1 MKKVCLIYANCQNK
15 LVAQYLN
22 KSSDFNQEY
31 LIHRFPVH
39 HLIEKESTIPQE
51 LLQQADLFI
60 YQPVKK
66 IHGDRSSEFIL
77 SQLPSSC
84 QKISFPSLY
93 FKGYFPQYC
102 KNPANKVIKPN
113 YPYGIMPHG
122 DSNIISLVNEGKSV
136 TEIIKILSDPNFYSR
151 DFVIKNFNSTINELA
166 KRETTID
173 IKVSDFIK
181 LHYQNYYLF
190 HTQNHPSDLL
200 GSYIANQILEL
211 INLPILTQN
220 LLEESFDR
228 EVLDSIQIPIYPSVI
243 KHLDLKFANRHTVY
257 RNSSFSTSKMT
268 FARYIAE
275 YIKLSSP
282 SQEQAIEIYFDSI
295 ALTKQA
301 KFERAIDKLKK
312 SIELDSS
319 NATYYDDLGKIFLKQ
334 NKWDSAI
341 KVYQKAIDLSPDW
354 EQFYESLGEA
364 LIEQNKLNDALK
376 LYKISLAQN
385 ANNAKIHRLIGNV
398 LMKQKKIDKAAI
410 FYRKSICLDP
420 TNAFGY
426 RCLGDAL
433 KKKKRF
439 KLAASNY
446 QKAIALS
453 PKTVYLYTN
462 LSDILVKQ
470 NKFEEAID
478 LCDRAIDLNP
488 KQKNKIIHKL
498 NKIIEA
504 KRKLSS

>member
-15 LVAQYLN
+15 LIAQYLN

-31 LIHRFPVH
+31 SIHRFPVH

-60 YQPVKK
+60 HQPVKK

-84 QKISFPSLY
+84 QTISFPSLY

-102 KNPANKVIKPN
+102 KNPDNKVIKPN

-136 TEIIKILSDPNFYSR
+136 TEIIKILSDPDFYSR

-173 IKVSDFIK
+173 IKVSDFIE
-181 LHYQNYYLF
+181 LHYQNYHLF

-200 GSYIANQILEL
+200 GSYIVNQILEL

-220 LLEESFDR
+220 LLEDSFHR
-228 EVLDSIQIPIYPSVI
+228 EVLDSFQIPIYPSVI
-243 KHLDLKFANRHTVY
+243 KHLGLKFADCNTVY
-257 RNSSFSTSKMT
+257 RNSSFSTNKMT
-268 FARYIAE
+268 FARYITE

-282 SQEQAIEIYFDSI
+282 SRKQAIKIYFDSI
-295 ALTKQA
+295 TLTKQA
-301 KFERAIDKLKK
+301 KFDRAINKLKK
-312 SIELDSS
+312 LIELEPG

-334 NKWDSAI
+334 NKFDSAI
-341 KVYQKAIDLSPDW
+341 KVYQKAIALSPDW
-354 EQFYESLGEA
+354 ENFYESLGEA

-398 LMKQKKIDKAAI
+398 LMKQKKIDKAAM
-410 FYRKSICLDP
+410 FYRKAIHLDP
-420 TNAFGY
+420 TNAFNY

-433 KKKKRF
+433 KKKRCF
-439 KLAASNY
+439 KLAVLNY
-446 QKAIALS
+446 QKAIGLS

-470 NKFEEAID
+470 NKFEEAINT
-478 LCDRAIDLNP
+478 CGRAIDLNP
-488 KQKNKIIHKL
+488 KQKDKILQKL

-504 KRKLSS
+504 KRKLAS